1 MNQFIFKIENLKCAY
16 DGLNPVLEVSSLNI
30 PRGKLVVLLGKS
42 GAGKST
48 FLETLGLMNNT
59 IITGEVN
66 FFPDLNSTIPTSFN
80 QLWLNRNNGSQAN
93 VRAKHM
99 SFIFQNTNLM
109 PDYGALDNIVMAHLI
124 KGNTPEMAKD
134 NALKIMQS
142 LNIKDLADNKDVVK
156 LSGGQRQRIAFVRAI
171 STPFSVIFGDEPTG
185 NLDQF
190 NSNDLMSLLRSTIIE
205 KNATAIIVTHN
216 IELAINFADMIVL
229 IAKKNGHNSGMILP
243 ENVLTKAT
251 AHAESAAWS
260 TGNGQTCL
268 NPIAFIHELIN

>member
-124 KGNTPEMAKD
+124 KGNTPEKAKD

-229 IAKKNGHNSGMILP
+229 IAKKNGQNSGIILP

-260 TGNGQTCL
+260 SGNGQTCL

>member
-124 KGNTPEMAKD
+124 KGNTPEKAKD

-216 IELAINFADMIVL
+216 IELAITFADMIVL

-251 AHAESAAWS
+251 AHAESAVWS

>member
-124 KGNTPEMAKD
+124 KGNTPEKAKD

-229 IAKKNGHNSGMILP
+229 IAKKNGQNSGIILP

-251 AHAESAAWS
+251 AHAESAVWS

>member
-229 IAKKNGHNSGMILP
+229 IAKKNGQNSGIILP

-251 AHAESAAWS
+251 AHAESAVWS